1 MKIIDTS
8 NKNTAVKIS
17 PFNLWFVSSFLIHDP
32 TPPPPTALLYKVITV
47 NIVLLVPW
55 LKMGSPSLIQYE
67 NIIFL
72 RRKKDFNRGKSAK
85 RSFFGEKKRISA
97 GENSQLRLLM
107 RSNQPPV
114 VVYFST
120 RINTEL
126 EKKAMSRKGRITE
139 ISYFF

>member
-1 MKIIDTS
+1 MIKHFLSCYKCHECYECCEGPSLLIRSLKIIDTS

-72 RRKKDFNRGKSAK
+72 RRKKDFKSDK
-85 RSFFGEKKRISA
+85 RSFCGEKK
-97 GENSQLRLLM
+97 
-107 RSNQPPV
+107 
-114 VVYFST
+114 T
-120 RINTEL
+120 RIIINRRSQ
-126 EKKAMSRKGRITE
+126 KKRRGMNI
-139 ISYFF
+139 F